1 MRVLYNISLSLIWL
15 IIKAYSLFD
24 KKTKLFVELR
34 KNQKIISKE
43 NVVLFH
49 CSSLGEYES
58 IKYFIR
64 IYKEKNKNSSI
75 FLSAFS
81 PSLQHHNIDS
91 NLIDCFFYLPIDL
104 SKNAKKIISLIN
116 PKKVFFVKKEIW
128 FNYIFEISKRNI
140 PLYLISGKFKKKDI
154 IFSSNWM
161 INHLKM
167 FDFIFTNDHESNDVL
182 KSKNINNYIFSGDTR
197 FDSISSNNKDNINL
211 KRINDFCGDKDI
223 IVFGSVYKKDLRI
236 IEDFITKNNSY
247 KYLIAFHNDCK
258 KNSEIIKKY
267 DYVKYSDNSQNKANI
282 MIIDEFGILKN
293 LYEFAKIV
301 YVGGGFNKGVHN
313 ILEPIFF
320 GNPVLF
326 GPRFKNFN
334 EAKKAIRLGIAIPV
348 SNKNEFEVSV
358 EKFKNF
364 DRTKSREYFKSNL
377 GATNNIMLEL
387 EKQKK
392 REVN

>member
-1 MRVLYNISLSLIWL
+1 MRVLYNISLSLTWL

-34 KNQKIISKE
+34 KNQKIVSKE

-64 IYKEKNKNSSI
+64 SYKEKNKNSSI
-75 FLSAFS
+75 FLSGFS
-81 PSLQHHNIDS
+81 PSLQRHNIDF
-91 NLIDCFFYLPIDL
+91 NLIDYFFYLPIDL
-104 SKNAKKIISLIN
+104 NKNARKTISLIN

-154 IFSSNWM
+154 IFSSNWAV
-161 INHLKM
+161 NHLKM
-167 FDFIFTNDHESNDVL
+167 FDFIFTNEHESNDVL

-197 FDSISSNNKDNINL
+197 FDSISNNNKGNINL

-223 IVFGSVYKKDLRI
+223 IIFGSIYKEDLMI
-236 IEDFITKNNSY
+236 IKDFITKNNSY
-247 KYLIAFHNDCK
+247 KYFIAFHDDCK
-258 KNSEIIKKY
+258 KKNKIIKKY
-267 DYVKYSDNSQNKANI
+267 DYVNYSDNSQNKANI

-293 LYEFAKIV
+293 LYKFAKIV

-320 GNPVLF
+320 GNPVIF
-326 GPRFKNFN
+326 GPKFKNFN
-334 EAKKAIRLGIAIPV
+334 EAKKAIRLGIAMPV

-364 DRTKSREYFKSNL
+364 DRTKSIEYFKSNL
-377 GATNNIMLEL
+377 GASNNIMLEI
-387 EKQKK
+387 EKKNEK
-392 REVN
+392 

>member
-197 FDSISSNNKDNINL
+197 FDSISNNKKGNIRLN
-211 KRINDFCGDKDI
+211 KIRDYCCNNDI
-223 IVFGSVYKKDLRI
+223 IVFGSIYKEDIKFI
-236 IEDFITKNNSY
+236 GDFILNNDSF
-247 KYLIAFHNDCK
+247 KYLIAFHENCK
-258 KNSEIIKKY
+258 KNIDLIIEKYGGTKLSDKNSKK
-267 DYVKYSDNSQNKANI
+267 SDI
-282 MIIDEFGILKN
+282 MLIDEFGILK
-293 LYEFAKIV
+293 YIYKFANIV
-301 YVGGGFNKGVHN
+301 YIGGGFNNGIHN

-320 GNPVLF
+320 GNPVIF
-326 GPRFKNFN
+326 GPKYENFS
-334 EAKKAIRLGIAIPV
+334 EAKEAIKIGIAKSI
-348 SNKNEFEVSV
+348 SNKYEFEESV
-358 EKFKNF
+358 KKFKNF
-364 DRTKSREYFKSNL
+364 DRTKSKNYFKSNL
-377 GATNNIMLEL
+377 GASKRVMFEID
-387 EKQKK
+387 KK
-392 REVN
+392 I

>member
-81 PSLQHHNIDS
+81 PSLQRHNIDF
-91 NLIDCFFYLPIDL
+91 NFVDYFFYLPIDL
-104 SKNAKKIISLIN
+104 NKTAKKIISLIN

-128 FNYIFEISKRNI
+128 FNYIFEISKRKI

-154 IFSSNWM
+154 IFSFNWM

-167 FDFIFTNDHESNDVL
+167 FDFIFTNDHQSSDVL

-197 FDSISSNNKDNINL
+197 FDSISNSNKVDINQ

-223 IVFGSVYKKDLRI
+223 IVFGSVYKEDLRI

-258 KNSEIIKKY
+258 KNNEILKKY
-267 DYVKYSDNSQNKANI
+267 DYINYSDNSQNKANI
-282 MIIDEFGILKN
+282 LIIDEFGILKK
-293 LYEFAKIV
+293 LYKFAKIV

-326 GPRFKNFN
+326 GPKFKNFD
-334 EAKKAIRLGIAIPV
+334 EAKNAIRLGIAMPV

-364 DRTKSREYFKSNL
+364 DRSKSREYFKSNL
-377 GATNNIMLEL
+377 GASNNIMLEL
-387 EKQKK
+387 EKQKNEK
-392 REVN
+392 

>member
-64 IYKEKNKNSSI
+64 LYKEKNKNSSI

-140 PLYLISGKFKKKDI
+140 PLYLISGKFKKKI
-154 IFSSNWM
+154 
-161 INHLKM
+161 
-167 FDFIFTNDHESNDVL
+167 
-182 KSKNINNYIFSGDTR
+182 
-197 FDSISSNNKDNINL
+197 
-211 KRINDFCGDKDI
+211 
-223 IVFGSVYKKDLRI
+223 
-236 IEDFITKNNSY
+236 
-247 KYLIAFHNDCK
+247 
-258 KNSEIIKKY
+258 
-267 DYVKYSDNSQNKANI
+267 
-282 MIIDEFGILKN
+282 
-293 LYEFAKIV
+293 
-301 YVGGGFNKGVHN
+301 
-313 ILEPIFF
+313 
-320 GNPVLF
+320 
-326 GPRFKNFN
+326 
-334 EAKKAIRLGIAIPV
+334 
-348 SNKNEFEVSV
+348 
-358 EKFKNF
+358 
-364 DRTKSREYFKSNL
+364 
-377 GATNNIMLEL
+377 
-387 EKQKK
+387 
-392 REVN
+392 